1 MADADWDI
9 VQRYVYVKDPYATR
23 KVERDLDQLT
33 NTAPVT
39 CPKCLAAEHTNE
51 DPTPN
56 EWREMM
62 HEARLR
68 LLKAEK
74 ISYWKQFEHGMLSS
88 DAVIKLSELV
98 DTAQDTHGGLI
109 DVEEI
114 KKTWATK
121 GLFDKMVGSMH
132 VP

>member
-33 NTAPVT
+33 NTAPIT
-39 CPKCLAAEHTNE
+39 CPKCLAAEQTND
-51 DPTPN
+51 DPTPS

-74 ISYWKQFEHGMLSS
+74 VKMSCHCRCILVHVHDCIYNVVSIFSS
-88 DAVIKLSELV
+88 TDQLLEAV
-98 DTAQDTHGGLI
+98 
-109 DVEEI
+109 
-114 KKTWATK
+114 
-121 GLFDKMVGSMH
+121 
-132 VP
+132 